1 MTLGE
6 LKLECLK
13 VMFDIE
19 YDITP
24 EEMTANDEY
33 ATRLTNIMGS
43 INRALARIDAV
54 NKLAIKPNVTHEYEP
69 DIEMWLLKRLPNNL
83 SDDTDLKEEY
93 GLSNYILEIVP
104 YFVKADLYEEDDK
117 NMAIKAFSVFE
128 GFLNDLPTPPKNDQI
143 RKSKPDTE
151 EVPPI
156 INKHYNIY
164 KWDD

>member
-1 MTLGE
+1 VITNCLAYFFKLNQNRRTRNELGE

-54 NKLAIKPNVTHEYEP
+54 NKLAIKPNVTHEYEQ
-69 DIEMWLLKRLPNNL
+69 DIEMCLLKRLPNNL
-83 SDDTDLKEEY
+83 SDDTDLKEEH
-93 GLSNYILEIVP
+93 GL
-104 YFVKADLYEEDDK
+104 
-117 NMAIKAFSVFE
+117 AI
-128 GFLNDLPTPPKNDQI
+128 T
-143 RKSKPDTE
+143 
-151 EVPPI
+151 
-156 INKHYNIY
+156 Y
-164 KWDD
+164 